1 MHKRSRLAGCLML
14 CLSLLATPASPAPPL
29 QHDLVAQRLAA
40 VAGEVEDTAART
52 RPSNWP
58 LRRACL
64 YYALAGQY
72 VLARQG
78 IPSSLRLG
86 TVVYGPGGPSAHRI
100 SPHAW
105 LETATH
111 FVDYATL
118 PRWGR
123 PTIVSRQQVATA
135 IAQVEPGRT
144 AVLALTEPIA
154 GPMRGYLAVHR
165 ARLARQMMQPAA
177 DRRRY
182 GD

>member
-1 MHKRSRLAGCLML
+1 MHQRSRLSGCFIF
-14 CLSLLATPASPAPPL
+14 CLSLLASPALPAPEAQL
-29 QHDLVAQRLAA
+29 DLVALRLAA

-78 IPSSLRLG
+78 IPSSLRQG

-135 IAQVEPGRT
+135 MAQVDPVNT
-144 AVLALTEPIA
+144 AVLALREPIV

-165 ARLARQMMQPAA
+165 ARLARQMMRPAA
-177 DRRRY
+177 DRR
-182 GD
+182 

>member
-1 MHKRSRLAGCLML
+1 MHQRVRLAGCFLV
-14 CLSLLATPASPAPPL
+14 CLSLLATPALPAPHA
-29 QHDLVAQRLAA
+29 QHDLVAHRLAA

-72 VLARQG
+72 VLARKG
-78 IPSSLRLG
+78 IPSSLRRG
-86 TVVYGPGGPSAHRI
+86 TVVYAPGGPSAHRI

-135 IAQVEPGRT
+135 IAQVEPGDT
-144 AVLALTEPIA
+144 AVLALSEPIV
-154 GPMRGYLAVHR
+154 GSMRGYIAVHR
-165 ARLARQMMQPAA
+165 ARLARQIMRLGT
-177 DRRRY
+177 DRR
-182 GD
+182 